1 MRVLPPVQGSGCNC
15 VPARTMCTGGGG
27 GGGGA
32 TIYYSE
38 DVFGIALSDST
49 ALSTW
54 LYGGLTGGMYPF
66 TFCRVQTE
74 RGYWQ
79 STRLAGTGEIK
90 GM

>member
-1 MRVLPPVQGSGCNC
+1 MQLR
-15 VPARTMCTGGGG
+15 ARKNDVHGGW
-27 GGGGA
+27 GGGA
-32 TIYYSE
+32 TIYSE

-54 LYGGLTGGMYPF
+54 LYGGLPGGMYPF

-79 STRLAGTGEIK
+79 STRLAGTGERNV
-90 GM
+90 GN